1 MKKIGLFYGGRSY
14 EHEISV
20 LTAVQ
25 AGTFFPKEYEL
36 IPIYMKDGKFYI
48 KDAFRKFSS
57 YIGKSKDKEITLQ
70 EGGIKYKKKYIK
82 LECALVSCHGGEGED
97 GTLSALLEFYN
108 IPYTSAN
115 HFVSSIC
122 MDKSLTKLILRAKG
136 YSVVEEWNGEFPAI
150 VKPCVLGSSIG
161 ITITENE
168 EELLQAQE
176 TAKMFGD
183 YIIEP
188 FLKDSIELNCAAVKS
203 NANVIVSQ
211 IERPLYKGTFLDF
224 DNKYKSG
231 EREIPAQIDLALA
244 KEISKTTKAV
254 YEDLNLFGVVRID
267 YLYHNEKLYINEIN
281 TIPGSFAYYLFS
293 DMGINF
299 EKLLRIL
306 IEEGVSRGNLQRQ
319 TFETEILKEYSN
331 GFKGSKGSK

>member
-1 MKKIGLFYGGRSY
+1 MKKVGLFYGGRSY

-36 IPIYMKDGKFYI
+36 IPIYMKDGKFFI
-48 KDAFRKFSS
+48 KENFRKFSS
-57 YIGKSKDKEITLQ
+57 YLEKSRDKEVTLQ
-70 EGGIKYKKKYIK
+70 DGGIRYKRKFSK

-115 HFVSSIC
+115 HFASGIC
-122 MDKSLTKLILRAKG
+122 MDKSLTKSLLREKG
-136 YSVVEEWNGEFPAI
+136 FPVVDEWNGEFPAI

-161 ITITENE
+161 ISISNND
-168 EELLQAQE
+168 EELSKAE
-176 TAKMFGD
+176 ECAKIFGD

-188 FLKDSIELNCAAVKS
+188 FLKDSIELNCAAVRS
-203 NANVIVSQ
+203 NGNVIVSQ
-211 IERPLYKGTFLDF
+211 IERPLYKSTFLDF

-231 EREIPAQIDLALA
+231 DREIPAQIDSILA
-244 KEISKTTKAV
+244 KEISNTTKAI
-254 YEDLNLFGVVRID
+254 YEELSLFGVVRID
-267 YLYHNEKLYINEIN
+267 YLYHNGKLYVNEIN

-299 EKLLRIL
+299 KKLLRIL
-306 IEEGVSRGNLQRQ
+306 IEEGINRGTLKRQ
-319 TFETEILKEYSN
+319 VFDTEILKQYSN
-331 GFKGSKGSK
+331 GFKGSKGK